1 MGAQPQAQEAQG
13 FLRLDGKESHKAYVR
28 SVLAVL
34 GVPMFGTRPV
44 FCYDTVDYAA
54 AKWQRPLGNFK
65 P

>member
-28 SVLAVL
+28 SVLAAL
-34 GVPMFGTRPV
+34 GVPMFGTPV

-54 AKWQRPLGNFK
+54 AMKQRPLGKFK